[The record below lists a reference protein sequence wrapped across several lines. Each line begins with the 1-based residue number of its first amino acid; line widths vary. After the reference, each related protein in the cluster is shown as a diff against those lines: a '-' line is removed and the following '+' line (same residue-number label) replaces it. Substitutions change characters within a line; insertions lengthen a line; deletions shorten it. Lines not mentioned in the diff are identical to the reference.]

1 MASKTEKIHIAELF
15 KQEQHFR
22 DVLKKILDIVSPE
35 LSEETLQELDSII
48 KKNPSSY
55 LFTEAN
61 YTDIV
66 LGNKI
71 KAQQLIDELFK

>member
-1 MASKTEKIHIAELF
+1 MASKTEKIRIAELF
-15 KQEQHFR
+15 KQEQRFR
-22 DVLKKILDIVSPE
+22 DVLKKILDVVSSE
-35 LSEETLQELDSII
+35 LSEETLQELDSIV
-48 KKNPSSY
+48 KKNTRSY

>member
-48 KKNPSSY
+48 KKNTRSY
-55 LFTEAN
+55 LFTEAS

>member
-48 KKNPSSY
+48 KKNTRSY

-61 YTDIV
+61 YPDIV

-71 KAQQLIDELFK
+71 TAQQLIDELFK

>member
-48 KKNPSSY
+48 KKSTRSY

>member
-1 MASKTEKIHIAELF
+1 MASKTEKIRIAELF

-35 LSEETLQELDSII
+35 LSKETLQELDSII
-48 KKNPSSY
+48 KKNTRSY

>member
-35 LSEETLQELDSII
+35 LSEETLQELDNIV
-48 KKNPSSY
+48 KKNTRSY
-55 LFTEAN
+55 LFAEAN

>member
-1 MASKTEKIHIAELF
+1 MASKTEKIRIAELF

-35 LSEETLQELDSII
+35 LSEETLQELDSIV
-48 KKNPSSY
+48 KKNTRSY
-55 LFTEAN
+55 LFAEAN

-71 KAQQLIDELFK
+71 KAQQLMDKLFE

>member
-48 KKNPSSY
+48 KKNTRSY
-55 LFTEAN
+55 LFTEVN

>member
-1 MASKTEKIHIAELF
+1 M
-15 KQEQHFR
+15 QM
-22 DVLKKILDIVSPE
+22 VLR
-35 LSEETLQELDSII
+35 
-48 KKNPSSY
+48 SY